1 MDAGWERE
9 HVRAQL
15 GPDDSVDLGGLSM
28 TRLVVGPMANNAY
41 LLDDP
46 ATGTLVLVDAADDAP
61 RLLAALGKRALAAV
75 VTTHRHADHVQALA
89 AVVEVTHAA
98 TVAGE
103 PDAAA
108 LPVAVGRA
116 VTDGDVVEVGRVP
129 LRVVR
134 LTGHT
139 PGGIALVH
147 DGRPAGGVVHLF
159 TGDSLFPGGV
169 GRTGSPADFGSLI
182 GDVRAKLFDTLPDDT
197 QVWPGHGDPTTL
209 GAERP
214 HLQEWAD
221 RGW

>member
-1 MDAGWERE
+1 M
-9 HVRAQL
+9 VRVSAVE
-15 GPDDSVDLGGLSM
+15 PDDAVDLGGLSM
-28 TRLVVGPMANNAY
+28 TRLVVGPMANNVY

-61 RLLAALGKRALAAV
+61 GLLAALGQRPLAAV

-89 AVVEVTHAA
+89 AVVQATHA
-98 TVAGE
+98 TTIAGG
-103 PDAAA
+103 PDATT
-108 LPVAVGRA
+108 LPVAVDRP
-116 VTDGDVVEVGRVP
+116 VTDGDVVEVGRVR

-147 DGRPAGGVVHLF
+147 DGRPADGVVHVF

-169 GRTGSPADFGSLI
+169 GRTGSPADFASLLD
-182 GDVRAKLFDTLPDDT
+182 DVRTKLFDALPDDT
-197 QVWPGHGDPTTL
+197 RVWPGHGDPTTL

>member
-1 MDAGWERE
+1 MDAGRERE
-9 HVRAQL
+9 RVRGEPEPEDA
-15 GPDDSVDLGGLSM
+15 VDLGGLSM

-41 LLDDP
+41 LLEDP
-46 ATGTLVLVDAADDAP
+46 ATGARVLVDAADEAP
-61 RLLAALGKRALAAV
+61 QLLAALGGRPLTAV

-89 AVVEVTHAA
+89 AVVEATHAM

-108 LPVAVGRA
+108 LPVAVGRP
-116 VTDGDVVEVGRVP
+116 VIDGDVVEVGRVP

-147 DGRPAGGVVHLF
+147 DGRPAGGVVHAF

-169 GRTGSPADFGSLI
+169 GRTGSPGDFGSLLD
-182 GDVRAKLFDTLPDDT
+182 DVRRKLFDTLPDDT

-214 HLQEWAD
+214 HLREWAD